1 MRMIVSSDLA
11 FLPGMAL
18 FLMCIAEA
26 ISPTSAQI
34 VAVIDKDKNSKVVYS
49 ALNTKIPLSNPQY
62 DVTMIQ
68 AYDDNSIDT
77 LDRVCTEMSGG
88 GMAML
93 DATAPAVGPLIR
105 SFARTLGM
113 AYFTLVDQS
122 TLLPVD
128 FHPELHLPVEP
139 PGSAMFHI
147 IPDIVQ
153 HENLTKVAI
162 LYDES
167 FDLHVIPKRILT
179 GVPTQH
185 LYQEISPD
193 EEALASQLKRLKDL
207 EIKVF
212 FVLSNST
219 TITSLLG
226 TVHSLNMFEEK
237 YNWFVLSKGSNLN
250 CHKCKTGSVIRINGK
265 HRFEKLDDYIQAI
278 SNILPN
284 NYPYYAVDIQLD
296 DIFYYDFHVMLGEVL
311 KKTQPTEIVS
321 VPKDN
326 CYDIAN
332 ATDVLYRQSKQII
345 AAFKDMTREGLYG
358 DIAFSKGSLRQK
370 LVLNLQR
377 QTFRNGL
384 NQGNTPLGNWTEANG
399 LVLNVK
405 SLIESQT
412 KMTLS
417 VVIAGKYPPFVYES
431 NNNETKYTGYCLD
444 LLNRIAKIVGFD
456 YHIYEAPDG
465 LIGAMADDGT
475 WNGVIN
481 ELIQKKADI
490 AVGPI
495 SVMAERENV
504 VDFTVPYYDLVGLTI
519 LMKKPKFEYFL
530 FKFLIVLHPKV
541 WLCIIAA
548 YFLFSVLLCA
558 FDKLSPFS
566 YQNNLKLWKGHGPE
580 PRIFTLKEG
589 VWFCMMSLTPQGG
602 GEAPRALSGRLIA
615 ATWWLFGFIIIATY
629 TANLAAHLT
638 VSRMETLIKSLD
650 DLSAQYKVKYG
661 PRNGSAAMVYF
672 KRMAEIEERFYS
684 IWKQMSLNDSLDA
697 VERAKLA
704 VWDYPVSNKYTK
716 LWETMKGHGFSDTL
730 EGSIDQVMTG
740 EYAYIGDAAENKYQT
755 LTNCEVEA
763 VGEEFSRKP
772 FAFAVQ
778 DGSPLRSEISNAIL
792 QLLNERFLEMLKA
805 RWWTDNPEKIECPNI
820 EDESEGISI
829 KNIGGVFLVIAV
841 GTGLALICLAFE
853 FYLYR
858 YKPKLEAKRYGV
870 AKKQSRAELVTN
882 GVNGSSSVTRNNTSN
897 GSLTTT
903 ISNGDTSIW
912 PDITLD
918 YMKVKQMVIQ
928 RILPREC
935 KVL

>member
-1 MRMIVSSDLA
+1 MKMFVLMDSAS
-11 FLPGMAL
+11 LPGIML
-18 FLMCIAEA
+18 LLLQIATS

-34 VAVIDKDKNSKVVYS
+34 VAVIDKEKDNPVVNSI
-49 ALNTKIPLSNPQY
+49 LNSRIPLENPTY
-62 DVTMIQ
+62 DVTVIP
-68 AYDDNSIDT
+68 ADNNNSIDT
-77 LDRVCTEMSGG
+77 LDQVCKVMNTGG
-88 GMAML
+88 IAMM

-113 AYFTLVDQS
+113 AYVTLVDQS

-128 FHPELHLPVEP
+128 FHPELHLAVEP
-139 PGSAMFHI
+139 PGSTMFHI
-147 IPDIVQ
+147 IPDIVK

-167 FDLHVIPKRILT
+167 FDLHVMPKRILT

-185 LYQEISPD
+185 LYQEISSD
-193 EEALASQLKRLKDL
+193 EDALFSQLKRLKDL

-212 FVLSNST
+212 FVLSDST
-219 TITSLLG
+219 TITALLG

-237 YNWFVLSKGSNLN
+237 YNWFILSKRSSLN
-250 CHKCKTGSVIRINGK
+250 CYKCKTGSVIRINGQ
-265 HRFEKLDDYIQAI
+265 HNFEKWAHYIQAI
-278 SNILPN
+278 GNNLQNIE
-284 NYPYYAVDIQLD
+284 LD
-296 DIFYYDFHVMLGEVL
+296 NVFYYDFQMLLGEVL
-311 KKTQPTEIVS
+311 KRIEPAETVS
-321 VPKDN
+321 VPKDD
-326 CYDIAN
+326 CYNIGN
-332 ATDVLYRQSKQII
+332 STDAMYQQSKRII
-345 AAFKDMTREGLYG
+345 AAFKEITRDGLYG
-358 DIAFSKGSLRQK
+358 EIAFANGSLRQK
-370 LVLNLQR
+370 LVLTLQR
-377 QTFRNGL
+377 VTFRDGQS
-384 NQGNTPLGNWTEANG
+384 QGGTPLGNWTESNG
-399 LVLNVK
+399 LVLKVK

-412 KMTLS
+412 KRTLR
-417 VVIAGKYPPFVYES
+417 VVIAGKYPPFVYENKNS
-431 NNNETKYTGYCLD
+431 SDTKYTGYCLD

-456 YHIYEAPDG
+456 YTIYEAPDG

-481 ELIQKKADI
+481 ELIQKRADI

-530 FKFLIVLHPKV
+530 FKFLIVLHPQV

-716 LWETMKGHGFSDTL
+716 LWETMKGHGFSNTL
-730 EGSIDQVMTG
+730 EESIEQVMSG

-882 GVNGSSSVTRNNTSN
+882 GVNGSSTVARNRTSN
-897 GSLTTT
+897 GTLTTT
-903 ISNGDTSIW
+903 ISNGETSLW

-918 YMKVKQMVIQ
+918 YIKLKQMVI
-928 RILPREC
+928 RHILQKEC
-935 KVL
+935 DCEYI

>member
-1 MRMIVSSDLA
+1 MKMFTAPGSAS
-11 FLPGMAL
+11 LPGMV
-18 FLMCIAEA
+18 FLLLEIAGT
-26 ISPTSAQI
+26 IFPTSAQI
-34 VAVIDKDKNSKVVYS
+34 VAVIDKDKNSSVYRT
-49 ALNTKIPLSNPQY
+49 LHTRIPVASPKYNI
-62 DVTMIQ
+62 TMIQ
-68 AYDDNSIDT
+68 ADDSNSINT
-77 LDRVCTEMSGG
+77 LDQVCTSMNKGG
-88 GMAML
+88 FALL

-128 FHPELHLPVEP
+128 FHPQLHLAVEP

-147 IPDIVQ
+147 IPDIVK

-185 LYQEISPD
+185 LYQEISKD
-193 EEALASQLKRLKDL
+193 ETALSSQLKRLKDL

-219 TITSLLG
+219 TITALLG
-226 TVHSLNMFEEK
+226 MVHSLNMFEEK

-265 HRFEKLDDYIQAI
+265 HNFEMLDNYIRAI
-278 SNILPN
+278 RNLLPN
-284 NYPYYAVDIQLD
+284 NHAYNALAIQLD
-296 DIFYYDFHVMLGEVL
+296 EIFIYDFQMMLDEVL
-311 KKTQPTEIVS
+311 KDTHPTEAFS
-321 VPKDN
+321 VPKDD
-326 CYDIAN
+326 CYGVKNSTDI
-332 ATDVLYRQSKQII
+332 LYQQSKRII
-345 AAFKDMTREGLYG
+345 AAFKEMTREGLYG
-358 DIAFSKGSLRQK
+358 EIRFINGSLRQK

-377 QTFRNGL
+377 QTFSEGL
-384 NQGNTPLGNWTEANG
+384 SSGNTPLGNWTESNG
-399 LVLNVK
+399 LVLKVK

-412 KMTLS
+412 KRTLR
-417 VVIAGKYPPFVYES
+417 VVIAGKYPPFVYENKNNS
-431 NNNETKYTGYCLD
+431 NTKYTGYCID
-444 LLNRIAKIVGFD
+444 LLNKIATIVGFD
-456 YHIYEAPDG
+456 YTIYEVPDG
-465 LIGAMADDGT
+465 LVGAMADDGT

-530 FKFLIVLHPKV
+530 FKFLIVLHHQV

-716 LWETMKGHGFSDTL
+716 LWETMKGHGFSNTL
-730 EGSIDQVMTG
+730 EESIEQVMSG

-792 QLLNERFLEMLKA
+792 QLLNERFLEKLKA
-805 RWWTDNPEKIECPNI
+805 RWWTENPEKIECPNI

-882 GVNGSSSVTRNNTSN
+882 GVNGSSSVNTSRTSN
-897 GSLTTT
+897 GSLTT
-903 ISNGDTSIW
+903 ISNGESSIW

-918 YMKVKQMVIQ
+918 YMKTETNGNSTYFAERM
-928 RILPREC
+928 
-935 KVL
+935 

>member
-1 MRMIVSSDLA
+1 MKMFIPAGTAS
-11 FLPGMAL
+11 LPGFM
-18 FLMCIAEA
+18 FLLQIAIV
-26 ISPTSAQI
+26 ISSTSAQI
-34 VAVIDKDKNSKVVYS
+34 VAVIDKEKNNDVVNS
-49 ALNTKIPLSNPQY
+49 ILGKPLPVGNPTY
-62 DVTMIQ
+62 DVSVIQ
-68 AYDDNSIDT
+68 ADDNNSIDT
-77 LDRVCTEMSGG
+77 LDHVCKVMNTGG
-88 GMAML
+88 FAMI

-128 FHPELHLPVEP
+128 IHPAIHVAVEP

-147 IPDIVQ
+147 IPDIVK

-185 LYQEISPD
+185 LYQEISSD
-193 EEALASQLKRLKDL
+193 EDALYAQLKRLKDL

-219 TITSLLG
+219 TTTALLG

-237 YNWFVLSKGSNLN
+237 YNWFILSKGTTLN

-265 HRFEKLDDYIQAI
+265 HIFEKLNAYIKAI
-278 SNILPN
+278 DNVDNIYNIL
-284 NYPYYAVDIQLD
+284 LD
-296 DIFYYDFHVMLGEVL
+296 DIFFYEFQMMLSDVL
-311 KKTQPTEIVS
+311 NTTRPTETVA
-321 VPKDN
+321 VPTDDCYNIDN
-326 CYDIAN
+326 S
-332 ATDVLYRQSKQII
+332 TDALFQQSKRIV
-345 AAFKDMTREGLYG
+345 AAFKQATRDGLYG
-358 DIAFSKGSLRQK
+358 QIAYFNGSLRQK
-370 LVLNLQR
+370 IVLDLQR
-377 QTFRNGL
+377 LTFRNGL
-384 NQGNTPLGNWTEANG
+384 NQGNTPLGNWTQANG
-399 LVLNVK
+399 LVLKVK
-405 SLIESQT
+405 SLIESET
-412 KMTLS
+412 KRTLR
-417 VVIAGKYPPFVYES
+417 VVIAGKYPPFVYENK
-431 NNNETKYTGYCLD
+431 NNSDTKYTGYCLD

-456 YHIYEAPDG
+456 YTIYEAPDG
-465 LIGAMADDGT
+465 LVGAMADDGT

-481 ELIQKKADI
+481 ELIQKRADI

-530 FKFLIVLHPKV
+530 FKFLIVLHPQV

-716 LWETMKGHGFSDTL
+716 LWETMKGHGFSNTL
-730 EGSIDQVMTG
+730 EESIEQVMSG

-858 YKPKLEAKRYGV
+858 YKPKLDAKRYGV
-870 AKKQSRAELVTN
+870 AKKQSRADLVTTN
-882 GVNGSSSVTRNNTSN
+882 GVNGSSSTLARNRSN
-897 GSLTTT
+897 GSLATT
-903 ISNGDTSIW
+903 ITNGENSLW

-918 YMKVKQMVIQ
+918 YMKPEPNGNSTYFAERM
-928 RILPREC
+928 
-935 KVL
+935 